1 MPFPGG
7 KRLGYWKYVAV
18 WISLDNVATSSG
30 SCLLMV
36 SITCSK
42 SFLNCLWNCGYS
54 SGPISNALSLVRL
67 ALDIAVVT
75 SLWTLGNR
83 RAFCS
88 MASRDF
94 ISKMVDP
101 AASST
106 NCSESNSASR
116 NAVSWNAVSRFV
128 ASITVATYMLPAMNP
143 ITAARTSPATNPS
156 TTGR

>member
-18 WISLDNVATSSG
+18 WISLDNVVTSSG
-30 SCLLMV
+30 SCFLMA

-54 SGPISNALSLVRL
+54 SGPISNTLSLVRL

-75 SLWTLGNR
+75 SLWTIGNR

-101 AASST
+101 AVSST
-106 NCSESNSASR
+106 NCPESNSASR
-116 NAVSWNAVSRFV
+116 NAVSRFV
-128 ASITVATYMLPAMNP
+128 ASITVATYIGAAMNP

-156 TTGR
+156 PTSR